1 MVLLFFDILDTEE
14 DKSKF
19 ELLYGQYKQLM
30 FYIANEILH
39 DENLAEDAVQ
49 QAFLKI
55 INNFQ
60 KIHDVK
66 CPQTKSYIVIIIKS
80 ISLDMLRRQNRHKD
94 FSYEE
99 IEDNED
105 LKEDIFL
112 TLEGK
117 TDYQLLISA
126 IQSLPQNYKNVLLLK
141 YVHGYSMQEISTTL
155 GLSLENV
162 KKILQ
167 RARRKLEQILRDEGV
182 LE

>member
-1 MVLLFFDILDTEE
+1 MLLFFDMLDTEE

-19 ELLYGQYKQLM
+19 ELIFNQYKQLM
-30 FYIANEILH
+30 FYIANGILH

-80 ISLDMLRRQNRHKD
+80 ISLDILRHQNRHKD
-94 FSYEE
+94 VSYEE
-99 IEDNED
+99 IEDNEN
-105 LKEDIFL
+105 L
-112 TLEGK
+112 TGGISPEGK

-126 IQSLPQNYKNVLLLK
+126 IQSLPQNYRNVLLLK
-141 YVHGYSMQEISTTL
+141 YVHGCSMQEISTIL

-167 RARRKLEQILRDEGV
+167 RARKKLEQILREEGV

>member
-105 LKEDIFL
+105 LKEDIF
-112 TLEGK
+112 
-117 TDYQLLISA
+117 
-126 IQSLPQNYKNVLLLK
+126 
-141 YVHGYSMQEISTTL
+141 
-155 GLSLENV
+155 
-162 KKILQ
+162 
-167 RARRKLEQILRDEGV
+167 
-182 LE
+182 